1 MATKFTELEVNS
13 ILNDFLNKV
22 QEYISIDRAVLFGS
36 YAKGKAD
43 IYSDIDLMLISKDLP
58 QNKTKGMN
66 ACYIF
71 DLIGYE
77 SVPTDLELIAIHPEK
92 LKNPITSDFYA
103 EIFATGRV
111 LR

>member
-22 QEYISIDRAVLFGS
+22 QEHISIDRAILFGS

-43 IYSDIDLMLISKDLP
+43 SDMDLMVVSRDIP

-92 LKNPITSDFYA
+92 LKNPITKDFYA

-111 LR
+111 IR

>member
-1 MATKFTELEVNS
+1 
-13 ILNDFLNKV
+13 
-22 QEYISIDRAVLFGS
+22 
-36 YAKGKAD
+36 
-43 IYSDIDLMLISKDLP
+43 
-58 QNKTKGMN
+58 MN

-92 LKNPITSDFYA
+92 LKNPITKDFYA

-111 LR
+111 IR

>member
-13 ILNDFLNKV
+13 ILNDFLNRV
-22 QEYISIDRAVLFGS
+22 QQHISIDRAILFGS
-36 YAKGKAD
+36 YAKGKAH

-58 QNKTKGMN
+58 LNKTKGIN

-77 SVPTDLELIAIHPEK
+77 TVPTDLELIAIHPDK
-92 LKNPITSDFYA
+92 LKNPITSDFYT

>member
-1 MATKFTELEVNS
+1 MVKKFTELEVNS

-22 QEYISIDRAVLFGS
+22 QQHISIDIVVLFGS
-36 YAKGKAD
+36 YAKGEAHL
-43 IYSDIDLMLISKDLP
+43 YSDMDLMLVSKDLP
-58 QNKTKGMN
+58 RNKTKGMN

-77 SVPTDLELIAIHPEK
+77 SVPIDLELIAIHPSK
-92 LKNPITSDFYA
+92 LESPITKDFYD
-103 EIFATGRV
+103 EILATGKV

>member
-22 QEYISIDRAVLFGS
+22 QEHISIDRAVLFGS

-43 IYSDIDLMLISKDLP
+43 IYSDID
-58 QNKTKGMN
+58 
-66 ACYIF
+66 
-71 DLIGYE
+71 
-77 SVPTDLELIAIHPEK
+77 HPEK
-92 LKNPITSDFYA
+92 LKNPITKDFYA

-111 LR
+111 IR